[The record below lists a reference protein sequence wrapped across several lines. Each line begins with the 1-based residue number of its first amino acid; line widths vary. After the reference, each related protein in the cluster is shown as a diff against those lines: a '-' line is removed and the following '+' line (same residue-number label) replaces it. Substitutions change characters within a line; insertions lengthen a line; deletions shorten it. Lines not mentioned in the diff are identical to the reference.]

1 MAKQLHIL
9 FEIYDLMDHVI
20 AFVKGTKITT

>member
-9 FEIYDLMDHVI
+9 FDMYDLMHHVI

>member
-9 FEIYDLMDHVI
+9 FEMYDVTHHVI
-20 AFVKGTKITT
+20 AFVKGMKITT